1 MDHMW
6 DGFYTGQKHKSQ
18 FSAMIE
24 TTGNYTVEYTGTPF
38 ANMRYQ
44 MRSPNG
50 KIKVKVPYWNAGSYS
65 IWVNEKKIPY
75 TPWNKDYLSK
85 ASSQPAK
92 TIIISLGANDHK
104 GVKTE
109 AELRKMREAVKG
121 DRVFWIDPGQD
132 RKPIPHD
139 AIVRI
144 AKEYGDVILPRPKS
158 HMSADGIH
166 PTGRGYKIL
175 GDQTR

>member
-1 MDHMW
+1 MLDCMIIG
-6 DGFYTGQKHKSQ
+6 DSIAVGT
-18 FSAMIE
+18 AM
-24 TTGNYTVEYTGTPF
+24 YRPDCV
-38 ANMRYQ
+38 
-44 MRSPNG
+44 
-50 KIKVKVPYWNAGSYS
+50 SYS
-65 IWVNEKKIPY
+65 RGGWN
-75 TPWNKDYLSK
+75 TWQWNKDYLGV
-85 ASSQPAK
+85 ASSKQTK
-92 TIIISLGANDHK
+92 TLIISLGANDHK

-109 AELRKMREAVKG
+109 QELRKMRSAIKA

-144 AKEYGDVILPRPKS
+144 AKEYGDIILPRPKD

-175 GDQTR
+175 GEQAR